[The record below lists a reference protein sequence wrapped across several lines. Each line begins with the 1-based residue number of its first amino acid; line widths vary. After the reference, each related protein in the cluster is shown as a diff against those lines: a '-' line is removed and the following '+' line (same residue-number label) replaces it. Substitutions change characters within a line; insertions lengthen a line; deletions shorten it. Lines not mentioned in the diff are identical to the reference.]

1 MGTEARPVVSLRGVR
16 KVFGDNEVLKGVNLD
31 VGPGEVVVIFGR
43 SGSGKSTLLRCINLL
58 EEPTSGSVEVDGI
71 H

>member
-31 VGPGEVVVIFGR
+31 VGPGR
-43 SGSGKSTLLRCINLL
+43 SS
-58 EEPTSGSVEVDGI
+58 
-71 H
+71 